1 MLFFRN
7 SLCFIYRHSDLEV
20 SCSNGTKTMHVN
32 LAVACALWR
41 VTRSDIGLHD
51 LKHLRKGI
59 VESMMSVLGRSGPR
73 AVSLSPCFRGGVGGG
88 GGGRGGWAGGP
99 PVFASGKSFKSFS
112 LVPLY

>member
-7 SLCFIYRHSDLEV
+7 PLCFIYRHSDLEV

-51 LKHLRKGI
+51 LKHLRKGT
-59 VESMMSVLGRSGPR
+59 VERKMRVLGRPGPR
-73 AVSLSPCFRGGVGGG
+73 VVSLSPCFRGVVW
-88 GGGRGGWAGGP
+88 RVKYCWNRCSTILA
-99 PVFASGKSFKSFS
+99 FETSTKYQAA
-112 LVPLY
+112 